1 MYLLKLVAPL
11 NLQKHFILDGKYAK
25 IIQQNNKSTNNIYI
39 MAKELQLLKTIKQE
53 HRKHKTNSIMKNKWQ
68 LDYISKITEMWSTSI

>member
-1 MYLLKLVAPL
+1 MYSLNQVAPL

-25 IIQQNNKSTNNIYI
+25 IIQLNINSTNNIFI
-39 MAKELQLLKTIKQE
+39 MAKELQLLRTIKQE

-68 LDYISKITEMWSTSI
+68 LDYILKITEMWNTNI

>member
-25 IIQQNNKSTNNIYI
+25 IIQQNNKITNNTYI

-53 HRKHKTNSIMKNKWQ
+53 HRKHKTNSIMKSKWQ
-68 LDYISKITEMWSTSI
+68 LDYILKIKEMWNISI